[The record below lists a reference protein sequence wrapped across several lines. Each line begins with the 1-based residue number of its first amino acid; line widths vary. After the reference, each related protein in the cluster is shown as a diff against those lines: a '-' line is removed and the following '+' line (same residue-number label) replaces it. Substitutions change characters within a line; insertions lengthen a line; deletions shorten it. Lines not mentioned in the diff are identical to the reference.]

1 MANTFQWKDKIFN
14 IGDIVKVDY
23 IIKEKGKERTQ
34 PFQGR
39 IIAIKGRGPEEKTF
53 TIRKIGA
60 DNIGVERI
68 IPVQSPWISNMNLLS
83 KPKKKVKRSKLYYL
97 REMEGKKANL

>member
-1 MANTFQWKDKIFN
+1 MANKFQWKDKTFK
-14 IGDIVKVDY
+14 IGDVVKIGY

-53 TIRKIGA
+53 TVRKIGA

-68 IPVQSPWISNMNLLS
+68 IPVQSPWISDINLLS
-83 KPKKKVKRSKLYYL
+83 KPKRKIKRSKLYYL
-97 REMEGKKANL
+97 RNMEGKKANL